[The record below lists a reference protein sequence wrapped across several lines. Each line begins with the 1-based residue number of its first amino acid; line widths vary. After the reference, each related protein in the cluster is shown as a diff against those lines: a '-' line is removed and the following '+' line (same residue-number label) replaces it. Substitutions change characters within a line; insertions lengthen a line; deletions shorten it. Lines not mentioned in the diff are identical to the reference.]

1 MKFFRPILPVLLL
14 LSISLA
20 CNLIN
25 HLPSSQTPTATL
37 TPSPTVTPTPTNTST
52 PTPTSTPIPA
62 ARVSQG
68 DQAIFTGQWD
78 VALGEYQTTLADNPD
93 PEVQFAALM
102 GIGRVQLLMGD
113 YSEAIDSLQSLVE
126 DQPQATHA
134 PEAYFLLAQAHA
146 ALDNH
151 IAAAEAYGSYLES
164 RPGVIDSYIHERI
177 GDALFAAG
185 NYAGAIQ
192 EFQNA
197 LQAPRLTE
205 DLFIDI
211 KIAESYAMQGDYTT
225 AIIGY
230 QDIYAR
236 SSNDFIKAQMDL
248 LIGRAHT
255 ELDQMEEAYEAYL
268 DAVENYP
275 QAGDSY
281 AALLTLVND
290 GVPVDE
296 LDRGLV
302 DYYAGQYGVAL
313 AAFDRYLVSEPEDMA
328 IGYYYKGQSFN
339 GLGEHGAAIAE
350 WDKVIENY
358 PESQYWD
365 RAWEMKAFTQWFH
378 MDQYTQATDTLVEF
392 VERAPLHA
400 RAAEFLFD
408 AGRVHE
414 RAGRLQ
420 RAANIWERVGSE
432 YPGSDQAFRAL
443 FLAGITRY
451 RTGDHRSSHAVFQ
464 QALPLA
470 KSPGEQAEV
479 AFWSGKC
486 LEALGEPEAAQAAWE
501 QAAAVD
507 PTGYY
512 SARSR
517 DILAGERP
525 FNPPQEYVL
534 SFDPARERVEAE
546 AWMRTVFDLP
556 EEADLSGPGTLASD
570 PRFQRGNELWQLGL
584 QEEARSEFEAL
595 RSAIQSDPVNTYRL
609 ANHLIDIGL
618 YRSGIFAARQVLNL
632 AGMDDAETMSAPIYF
647 NHLRFGTYFRDLVI
661 SLAQEY
667 DFHPLL
673 LFSIMRQESLF
684 EGFVRSSAGAR
695 GLMQIIPSTGAE
707 VASRLGWP
715 EGYSDDDLYRPNVN
729 MRLGVEYL
737 DRQMAFLGGDLYAAL
752 AAYNG
757 GPGNANTWKGMAPDD
772 PDLFL
777 EVIRFEETRSYIKRI
792 YEIFSIYE
800 EIYGLEP

>member
-1 MKFFRPILPVLLL
+1 MKILRSILPALLL
-14 LSISLA
+14 FTFSLA
-20 CNLIN
+20 CNLMN
-25 HLPSSQTPTATL
+25 QLSTRQTPTATPS
-37 TPSPTVTPTPTNTST
+37 PSPTVTPAPTLTPTAT
-52 PTPTSTPIPA
+52 PTPTPIPA
-62 ARVSQG
+62 VRISQG
-68 DQAIFTGQWD
+68 DQAIFTGEWD
-78 VALGEYQTTLADNPD
+78 VALAEYQTALADKPD
-93 PEVQFAALM
+93 PEVQFAAVV
-102 GIGRVQLLMGD
+102 GIGRVQFLMGEYD
-113 YSEAIDSLQSLVE
+113 EALETLQNLVE
-126 DQPQATHA
+126 GEPEAPLA
-134 PEAYFLLAQAHA
+134 PEAYFFLAQAHT
-146 ALDNH
+146 ALGNDSE
-151 IAAAEAYGSYLES
+151 AAEAYRGYLEL
-164 RPGVIDSYIHERI
+164 RPGIIASYVYERM

-185 NYAGAIQ
+185 DYGAAIQ

-197 LQAPRLTE
+197 LQAPRLTQ
-205 DLFIDI
+205 DLSIDI
-211 KIAESYAMQGDYTT
+211 KIAQSYAMQGDYAT

-230 QDIYAR
+230 RDIYAR

-255 ELDQMEEAYEAYL
+255 ELDQMEQAYDAYL

-281 AALLTLVND
+281 SALLTLVND
-290 GVPVDE
+290 GIPVDE

-328 IGYYYKGQSFN
+328 IGYYFKGLSLN
-339 GLGEHGAAIAE
+339 GLGEHRDAILE

-358 PESQYWD
+358 PDSSYWD
-365 RAWEMKAFTQWFH
+365 KAWEMKGFTQWFH
-378 MDQYTQATDTLVEF
+378 LDQYTQATNTLVEF
-392 VERAPLHA
+392 VERVPLHA

-408 AGRVHE
+408 AGRIHE

-420 RAANIWERVGSE
+420 RAARIWERVGSE
-432 YPGSDQAFRAL
+432 YPSSDEAFRAL
-443 FLAGITRY
+443 FLAGITRF
-451 RTGDHRSSHAVFQ
+451 RTGDQRSAHAVFQ

-470 KSPGEQAEV
+470 KSLGDRAGI

-486 LEALGEPEAAQAAWE
+486 LEALGEPEAARAAWE
-501 QAAAVD
+501 EAAALD

-512 SARSR
+512 SERSR
-517 DILAGERP
+517 DILAGEQP
-525 FNPPQEYVL
+525 FNAPQEYIL
-534 SFDPARERVEAE
+534 SFDHARERAEAE
-546 AWMRTVFDLP
+546 AWMRTVFDLS
-556 EEADLSGPGTLASD
+556 EEADLSGPGALAND

-584 QEEARSEFEAL
+584 QEEARSEFDEL
-595 RSAIQSDPVNTYRL
+595 RNAIQSDAVSTYRL

-632 AGMDDAETMSAPIYF
+632 AGMDDAETLSAPIYF
-647 NHLRFGTYFRDLVI
+647 NHVRFGTYFRELVI

-667 DFHPLL
+667 DFHPLF
-673 LFSIMRQESLF
+673 LFSVMRQESLF

-707 VASRLGWP
+707 VAARLGWP
-715 EGYSDDDLYRPNVN
+715 EGYSDEDLYRPNVN
-729 MRLGVEYL
+729 LRLGVEYL
-737 DRQMAFLGGDLYAAL
+737 DRQMAFLGGDMYAAL

-777 EVIRFEETRSYIKRI
+777 EVIRFDETRSYIKRI

-800 EIYGLEP
+800 QIYGMEP